1 MIKTCLFLS
10 EIATRI
16 RNVTNLDIGLF
27 HKKSKQGGVKVCTPP
42 PPPHCGGGGG
52 GGLNLLINS
61 QKGEGLTGPQM
72 LGRGCWERGGEFSK
86 KEGVVFWSGEG

>member
-42 PPPHCGGGGG
+42 PYCWGGGVEPFNKVSKR
-52 GGLNLLINS
+52 GGLDRTSNVRQGLLG
-61 QKGEGLTGPQM
+61 K
-72 LGRGCWERGGEFSK
+72 GRG
-86 KEGVVFWSGEG
+86 V

>member
-42 PPPHCGGGGG
+42 PYCWG

>member
-42 PPPHCGGGGG
+42 PSCGGGG

>member
-42 PPPHCGGGGG
+42 PLLLGGGGV
-52 GGLNLLINS
+52 NLLINS
-61 QKGEGLTGPQM
+61 QKGGGLAGPQR

>member
-16 RNVTNLDIGLF
+16 RNVTNLEIGLF

-42 PPPHCGGGGG
+42 PPRLLGG

-72 LGRGCWERGGEFSK
+72 LGRGCWGKGRG
-86 KEGVVFWSGEG
+86 V

>member
-1 MIKTCLFLS
+1 MHS
-10 EIATRI
+10 
-16 RNVTNLDIGLF
+16 
-27 HKKSKQGGVKVCTPP
+27 PP
-42 PPPHCGGGGG
+42 PTAGGG

-86 KEGVVFWSGEG
+86 KEGVVFWSGAG

>member
-42 PPPHCGGGGG
+42 PLLLGGGGG
-52 GGLNLLINS
+52 GVEPFNKFSKRGGLDRTSNVRQGLLG
-61 QKGEGLTGPQM
+61 K
-72 LGRGCWERGGEFSK
+72 GRG
-86 KEGVVFWSGEG
+86 V

>member
-1 MIKTCLFLS
+1 MHS
-10 EIATRI
+10 
-16 RNVTNLDIGLF
+16 
-27 HKKSKQGGVKVCTPP
+27 PP
-42 PPPHCGGGGG
+42 PTAGGAGG

>member
-27 HKKSKQGGVKVCTPP
+27 HKKSKQGGVKVCTAPP
-42 PPPHCGGGGG
+42 YWGGRG

-86 KEGVVFWSGEG
+86 KEGVVF

>member
-42 PPPHCGGGGG
+42 PPTAGGGG
-52 GGLNLLINS
+52 GGLNLLKNW

-72 LGRGCWERGGEFSK
+72 LGRGCWERGGEFNK

>member
-42 PPPHCGGGGG
+42 PYCWGG

>member
-42 PPPHCGGGGG
+42 PRLLGGGG

-86 KEGVVFWSGEG
+86 KEGLVFWSGEG

>member
-1 MIKTCLFLS
+1 MELKCAL
-10 EIATRI
+10 
-16 RNVTNLDIGLF
+16 
-27 HKKSKQGGVKVCTPP
+27 PP
-42 PPPHCGGGGG
+42 PPNGGGEHSPRVLKWPPPPAAGGGGG
-52 GGLNLLINS
+52 GGGELNLLINS

>member
-42 PPPHCGGGGG
+42 PPYWWGGGGVEPFNKFSKR
-52 GGLNLLINS
+52 GGLDRTSNVRQGLLG
-61 QKGEGLTGPQM
+61 K
-72 LGRGCWERGGEFSK
+72 GRG
-86 KEGVVFWSGEG
+86 V

>member
-42 PPPHCGGGGG
+42 PLLLGGGG

>member
-42 PPPHCGGGGG
+42 PYCWGGGGG
-52 GGLNLLINS
+52 GGGVEPFNKFSKRGGLDRTSNVRQGLLG
-61 QKGEGLTGPQM
+61 K
-72 LGRGCWERGGEFSK
+72 GRG
-86 KEGVVFWSGEG
+86 V

>member
-42 PPPHCGGGGG
+42 PPYCCGGGGVEPFNKFSKR
-52 GGLNLLINS
+52 GGLDRTSNVRQGLLG
-61 QKGEGLTGPQM
+61 K
-72 LGRGCWERGGEFSK
+72 GRG
-86 KEGVVFWSGEG
+86 V

>member
-42 PPPHCGGGGG
+42 PPYCWGGGGG
-52 GGLNLLINS
+52 VNLLINCK
-61 QKGEGLTGPQM
+61 KGEGLTGPQM
-72 LGRGCWERGGEFSK
+72 LGRCCWERGGEFSK

>member
-42 PPPHCGGGGG
+42 PLLLGGGGG
-52 GGLNLLINS
+52 VEPFNKFSKRGGLDRTSNVRQGLLG
-61 QKGEGLTGPQM
+61 K
-72 LGRGCWERGGEFSK
+72 GRG
-86 KEGVVFWSGEG
+86 V